1 MVAGCEP
8 AEKPA
13 EQEQYSPTHSSTPA
27 PATPTPHEMAAERA
41 RGIATEQGEKGRV
54 WLDAKLAQRRQEAAR
69 REHWFESA
77 SGPTHTQGFPDTES
91 MQRSIEAAATHGW
104 TLETIADVPQRTVP
118 GGLST
123 LLVRAAVEQVKHRS
137 RFMVTFKRAVD
148 GGKSSTDAHTDLQ
161 SEQP

>member
-1 MVAGCEP
+1 MAVPRWRERLEQAKQMARAKAPEARAR
-8 AEKPA
+8 AEV
-13 EQEQYSPTHSSTPA
+13 
-27 PATPTPHEMAAERA
+27 AAERA

-54 WLDAKLAQRRQEAAR
+54 WLDAKLEQRRQEAAR

-91 MQRSIEAAATHGW
+91 MRRSIEAAATHGW
-104 TLETIADVPQRTVP
+104 TVETIADVPKRTVP

-123 LLVRAAVEQVKHRS
+123 LLVRAAVEQVKQQS

-148 GGKSSTDAHTDLQ
+148 GGKSSTDASTDLQ
-161 SEQP
+161 SDQP